1 MRLAL
6 AWLHI
11 IRRAGRKEGGTLTN
25 MIAENG
31 VIVLERPFA
40 ERIIVIEIVVERLAK
55 EIL

>member
-1 MRLAL
+1 LITYHKA
-6 AWLHI
+6 
-11 IRRAGRKEGGTLTN
+11 AGRKEGGTLTN
-25 MIAENG
+25 MIAENS

>member
-1 MRLAL
+1 MACISLVTYHKA
-6 AWLHI
+6 
-11 IRRAGRKEGGTLTN
+11 AGRKEGETLTN